1 MLFKA
6 FLRKEFNFIFFFIL
20 SPSHLI
26 LNIQWGLLIF
36 LPYKKIICMYLSFFC
51 CLFLFIF
58 NICVNKYR
66 TVPLFGIYI
75 LNLYTNVC
83 IYLSICLY
91 LHLNVHLCIYH
102 HNYTVFLCLSIYAP
116 EKMFMAL
123 NLFVFINLDL
133 FETCIYSVFI
143 K

>member
-75 LNLYTNVC
+75 LNLSVSIFILMS
-83 IYLSICLY
+83 IYVSIIITIPSFVLLKKCLWLWIWLY
-91 LHLNVHLCIYH
+91 LQIY
-102 HNYTVFLCLSIYAP
+102 
-116 EKMFMAL
+116 
-123 NLFVFINLDL
+123 DL
-133 FETCIYSVFI
+133 FEPCIYSVFP
-143 K
+143 